1 MSQDLHALEQW
12 ASVLLAKLDES
23 ERRKLLGTLARDL
36 RRSQQKRVTAQ
47 RNPDGNPFVPRKPK
61 DLRGKKGRV
70 KSKMFT
76 KLKTARY
83 LRTESNAGGFAIG
96 FVGRVGRI
104 ARIHQ
109 YGLRDRPAKGQ
120 ADVQYDTRE
129 LLGFSGSELDT
140 IRNALIDHLAG

>member
-1 MSQDLHALEQW
+1 MNQDLHALEQW
-12 ASVLLAKLDES
+12 ASVLLAKLSDA
-23 ERRKLLGTLARDL
+23 ERRKLLGTMARDL
-36 RRSQQKRVTAQ
+36 RRSQQKRVTTQ
-47 RNPDGNPFVPRKPK
+47 RNPDGSSFVPRKPK

-70 KSKMFT
+70 KTKMFT

-83 LRTESNAGGFAIG
+83 LRTENNAGGFSIG

-129 LLGFSGSELDT
+129 LLGFSGDELET
-140 IRNALIDHLAG
+140 IRNSLIDHLAG